1 MTAAPGWCWFAAVDE
16 RPDDAWAAAT
26 CTPASGAGV
35 TTYLAA
41 WPAGRKPTAG
51 AVRADARVVDPAGA
65 AADVSLVL
73 VPRGEELLFDDPA
86 VSGALRRVLAGTP
99 PDAVTTLVRDSSH
112 FSGAVTV
119 RRDGRPL
126 HDDPFARVGH
136 AEVLRVGPGLFGRVH
151 PTAGPVI
158 QRYSGLPWP
167 AAGFPET

>member
-1 MTAAPGWCWFAAVDE
+1 MTAPPGWCWIAAVDE
-16 RPDDAWAAAT
+16 MPDDAWATAT
-26 CTPASGAGV
+26 SASASGV
-35 TTYLAA
+35 TGYLAA

-51 AVRADARVVDPAGA
+51 ALRGDARVVDPDGA
-65 AADVSLVL
+65 AAVVSFVV

-86 VSGALRRVLAGTP
+86 VSGALRRVLAETP

-136 AEVLRVGPGLFGRVH
+136 AEILEVGPGLFGRV
-151 PTAGPVI
+151 PPAPGPVI
-158 QRYSGLPWP
+158 QRYSGKPWP
-167 AAGFPET
+167 AAGFPIS